1 MSNPLN
7 LVTDAEIR
15 QCRLEPVSVFP
26 RQINDR
32 DGTASASF
40 VLPRKAGYLS
50 SDSRIVLPAT
60 CVNKAYQ
67 YPTNV
72 SVFALVETV
81 TLSTSSSGVI
91 AQIDNAGELY
101 ANLNHLVP
109 PEKRCNVD
117 SVIHGINYTFETA
130 SSSKLNNNADDMEK
144 LAGMYRLKC
153 DEYKSQEPSQVC
165 KGNFNYRPNMVDGR
179 NTLTLETDA
188 NKTPQ
193 YSISLNDLF
202 PGFFQGNPFALPI
215 GLVEDEILLDIVF
228 SQNQEWGH
236 NDRAVFCPSLATG
249 TPDAVTNVGVRQ
261 MGEGAANQTE
271 TDFLLSNPTGG
282 SGTGLRLLC
291 DINNA
296 VVSNL
301 RVLDTGKGYKEDDVL
316 TFSPDGW
323 QDDLV
328 VTPGCNFADWA
339 SDTNLMV
346 IAGGADFTQGDDYLV
361 EGVDGST
368 FYVTALTVNAGALL
382 EVTIKDTTTNN
393 NIVLPFG
400 FGQAQTYKVY
410 KDDGTT
416 DSGAKLV
423 LCKGVAS
430 VTTTGAA
437 DIDNL
442 QMIYTDNQE
451 KFAIALKEDG
461 AITELMT
468 VIGTPAQ
475 GDVYKNGNGDELTI
489 DSFTSESSILS
500 TKLGWDPIWSYDSI
514 TSGNKINIDTGRVFI
529 ATDII
534 YDENRYQAD
543 MKAMGD
549 KGISRV
555 YTQFRHLQT
564 DLTDQDNVTGYAQVN
579 SMNYNRLIG
588 NSNQVVRSLLFNM
601 YPSGTMNNAN
611 KEKFPYHG
619 LVKQNP
625 LLLKYCSRGSL
636 NQNGVRVN
644 VNVNSVP
651 YYSSELQTDMRAY
664 RELNKC
670 YGNMFLPKAAYQAW
684 NQCRQLDDD
693 ATQAVLTDAA
703 PSKQPGFTRLQDFKP
718 TRKYELSD
726 VKSGMVADGWNGI
739 SQHWLR
745 GMQRPNGICF
755 KYMDGNVGSNG
766 AVVGSMPMDLNIQY
780 DATFNPWYSD
790 QSTLSL
796 YSEVERVFTLRN
808 GQISVANTF
817 Q

>member
-7 LVTDAEIR
+7 LVTDAEVR
-15 QCRLEPVSVFP
+15 SCRLEPVSVFP

-60 CVNKAYQ
+60 CVNKGYQ
-67 YPTNV
+67 YPPNV
-72 SVFALVETV
+72 GVFSLIETC

-109 PEKRCNVD
+109 PEKRSNVD
-117 SVIHGINYTFETA
+117 SVIHGVNYTFETA
-130 SSSKLNNNADDMEK
+130 SSSKLNNDAADIME

-153 DEYKSQEPSQVC
+153 DKYEKETPSQVC
-165 KGNFNYRPNMVDGR
+165 KGNFNFRPNMMDGR
-179 NTLTLETDA
+179 NTLSLDPSPS
-188 NKTPQ
+188 KTPQ

-228 SQNQEWGH
+228 SQNQDWGH
-236 NDRAVFCPSLATG
+236 NYRAVLCPSLATG
-249 TPDAVTNVGVRQ
+249 YYGDAVTNVGVQQ
-261 MGEGAANQTE
+261 MGVGKANQTE
-271 TDFLLSNPTGG
+271 TDFVLSDHTGG
-282 SGTGLRLLC
+282 TGTGLRLLC

-301 RVLDTGKGYKEDDVL
+301 RVLDTGKGYEMDDVL
-316 TFSPDGW
+316 TFSPTDW
-323 QDDLV
+323 QTPLI
-328 VTPGCNFADWA
+328 VTPGCNFITWNA
-339 SDTNLMV
+339 DTNFMV
-346 IAGGADFTQGDDYLV
+346 SEPGEDFVEGHTYAVKTIDGIVFGVTATNVDAGKLV
-361 EGVDGST
+361 E
-368 FYVTALTVNAGALL
+368 VTLVN
-382 EVTIKDTTTNN
+382 TTTNN
-393 NIVLPFG
+393 NMVLPYG
-400 FGQAQTYKVY
+400 SKVNQTYTVY
-410 KDDGTT
+410 KADKTT
-416 DSGAKLV
+416 DSGARLV
-423 LCKGVAS
+423 LCKGVAN
-430 VTTTGAA
+430 VTTTGAG

-442 QMIYTDNQE
+442 QMIATDAG
-451 KFAIALKEDG
+451 KVAFALKSNG
-461 AITELMT
+461 AITELMS
-468 VIGTPAQ
+468 VIGTPAE
-475 GDVYKNGNGDELTI
+475 GDVYKNTDSDELTI
-489 DSFTSESSILS
+489 DTFTGESAILS

-514 TSGNKINIDTGRVFI
+514 TNGNKITIDTGRVFI
-529 ATDII
+529 ATDIL
-534 YDENRYQAD
+534 YDEVRYASD

-549 KGISRV
+549 KGVQRV

-564 DLTDQDNVTGYAQVN
+564 DLTDQDNVSGYGQVDT
-579 SMNYNRLIG
+579 MNYNRLIG

-611 KEKFPYHG
+611 KSKFPYAG

-651 YYSSELQTDMRAY
+651 YYSSELQTDMRSY

-670 YGNMFLPKAAYQAW
+670 FGNMFLTKAAYQAW

-693 ATQAVLTDAA
+693 ANQATLTDAA
-703 PSKQPGFTRLQDFKP
+703 PSQQPGFTRLQDFKP

-755 KYMDGNVGSNG
+755 KYMDGNVAGNG
-766 AVVGSMPMDLNIQY
+766 VQCGSMAMDLNVQY
-780 DATFNPWYSD
+780 DATFSPWFSD

-796 YSEVERVFTLRN
+796 YSEVKRVFTLRN